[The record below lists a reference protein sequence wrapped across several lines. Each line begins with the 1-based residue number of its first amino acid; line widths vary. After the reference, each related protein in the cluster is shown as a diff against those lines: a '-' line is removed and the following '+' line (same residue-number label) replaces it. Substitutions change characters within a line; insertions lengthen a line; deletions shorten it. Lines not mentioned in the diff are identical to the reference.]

1 LRIDKFLKTSRVIK
15 RRTEAKFACDNN
27 CIKIN
32 GKIAKASNIIKPL
45 DRIEIQ
51 FRDKVLEIEVLKVPA
66 GNISV
71 SIAHQLYRIIRE
83 EETNSN

>member
-1 LRIDKFLKTSRVIK
+1 MRIDKFLKISRLIK
-15 RRTEAKFACDNN
+15 RRTEAKYACDNN

-32 GKIAKASNIIKPL
+32 GKIAKAGNIIKPL

-51 FRDKVLEIEVLKVPA
+51 FRDKVLEIEVLKIPV

-71 SIAHQLYRIIRE
+71 STAHQLYRVIRTE
-83 EETNSN
+83 KTDLD